1 MHITAGLTELNSGF
15 VKNVI
20 RLCVAKN
27 LIAEVNSAKSF
38 VLTLQLNQEFSVHSS
53 GC

>member
-1 MHITAGLTELNSGF
+1 MHIAAGLTELNSGF

-20 RLCVAKN
+20 PLCVAKN
-27 LIAEVNSAKSF
+27 LIAEVNSAKAF